1 MQEEKEQDTPDDVLG
16 KNKGIEMSDEFD
28 GKEYS
33 VSEDEEEDKENEES
47 EDEQLDSAIGDAGSD
62 AEKAD
67 EKPWN
72 KDEEDEEENL
82 NEKNE
87 SGPSIVDKDT
97 RSRELRAKDDGVDT
111 ADEAEESNTSEKPEE
126 GNEENVDQDN
136 VGDTEN
142 LEDKIQTKEEALA
155 DPPGLTPD
163 VGNEQIDDDMEI
175 DKTEEV
181 EKEDADQQEEPCTE
195 DQKHPE
201 EGENDQETQEPA
213 EEKMD
218 AGAEDVC
225 ESPQKEEPGNGL
237 EQKPDTEPIEGK
249 ELMSEDMKR
258 NFCNDNISGVESGSQ
273 NPHGSNVLGA
283 GSTAPQENL
292 SATDV
297 TDELTDSM
305 DLPSG
310 SNTEMN
316 IMMTS
321 LASGETL
328 TDNIPKME
336 IPQNQSSTAQQTK
349 VNPYR
354 NVGDA
359 LKEWKE
365 RVRVSSDLGE
375 KQEAENEMEGP
386 DASEFGYASQFDAG
400 TSQALGPAL
409 PEQVNTD
416 MREGESEE
424 EKLAGNQDEVSPM
437 DIDDLNPETK
447 PAVQSK
453 PLISNSIAEQ
463 FQEPDTDRTH
473 QENSP
478 IHNFGQG
485 NIRID
490 SMVSVDNTFLWEDA
504 CNLDRMQVTD
514 NDSENNQDNQEDPD
528 AKSNAVVLWR
538 RCELLTA
545 KPSQELAE
553 QLRLI
558 LEPTLASKL
567 SGDYRTGKRIN
578 MKKVIPYIA
587 SHYRKDK
594 IWLRRTKPNK
604 RDYQVVI
611 AVDDSRSM
619 SESGCGDFAI
629 RALATVCRAMS
640 QLEMGSL
647 AVASFGKQG
656 SIKMLHDFGQSFT
669 TESGIKVSGFN
680 SFISH
685 VLHCGLSSDCLQNTS
700 FLVYVMQMI
709 SNLTFKQENL
719 IEDQPVVN
727 LLRNMNEM
735 LENLTSTRRQSY
747 GNNPLQ
753 QLVLIIG
760 DGKFHEREKL
770 KRSVR
775 NFLQKKRMVV
785 YLLLDD
791 AEQSVL
797 DLAVCPFLLPP
808 ILYTFIRVK
817 LVVVMM
823 LKTASSSFFSN
834 QDYVFGDEKKP
845 YKMNYLDS
853 FPFPYYI
860 VLRHIEALPRTLGD
874 LLRQVNFH
882 YPYYVFFFFF
892 ARERKIHCQILE
904 I

>member
-1 MQEEKEQDTPDDVLG
+1 MGFYHSSFLFLSLQEEEEKEQDDVLG

-33 VSEDEEEDKENEES
+33 VSEDEEEDKEDEES

-72 KDEEDEEENL
+72 KDEEDGEENM

-111 ADEAEESNTSEKPEE
+111 ADEPEESNTPDKPEE
-126 GNEENVDQDN
+126 GNDENVDQDDF
-136 VGDTEN
+136 GDTEN
-142 LEDKIQTKEEALA
+142 LEEKIQTKEEALA
-155 DPPGLTPD
+155 GLTPD
-163 VGNEQIDDDMEI
+163 VDNEQIDDDMEI

-181 EKEDADQQEEPCTE
+181 EKEDADQQEEPCPE

-201 EGENDQETQEPA
+201 EGENDQDETQEPA
-213 EEKMD
+213 EENME
-218 AGAEDVC
+218 AEAEDRC
-225 ESPQKEEPGNGL
+225 GSPQKEEPGNDL
-237 EQKPDTEPIEGK
+237 EQKPETEPIEGK
-249 ELMSEDMKR
+249 EVMSEDMMKP
-258 NFCNDNISGVESGSQ
+258 NFRNDNISGVESGSQ

-305 DLPSG
+305 DLPSS

-316 IMMTS
+316 LMMTN
-321 LASGETL
+321 LANGETL

-336 IPQNQSSTAQQTK
+336 LPQNQSSTAQQTK

-365 RVRVSSDLGE
+365 RVRISSDLGE
-375 KQEAENEMEGP
+375 KQEAENEIEDP
-386 DASEFGYASQFDAG
+386 DASEYGYASQFDAG

-416 MREGESEE
+416 MREGQSEE
-424 EKLAGNQDEVSPM
+424 EKLAGNQDDVSPM
-437 DIDDLNPETK
+437 DIDDLNPENK

-453 PLISNSIAEQ
+453 PSISNSIAEQ
-463 FQEPDTDRTH
+463 VQEPDTDRTH

-478 IHNFGQG
+478 IHNFGDG
-485 NIRID
+485 NSRMD
-490 SMVSVDNTFLWEDA
+490 SMVSVDNTFLGEDV

-514 NDSENNQDNQEDPD
+514 NDSESNQDNQEDPD

-656 SIKMLHDFGQSFT
+656 KIKMLHDFGQSFT
-669 TESGIKVSGFN
+669 TESGIKVSGLK
-680 SFISH
+680 SFIFH
-685 VLHCGLSSDCLQNTS
+685 VLHCGLSSYCLQNTS
-700 FLVYVMQMI
+700 FLVSVMQMI

-735 LENLTSTRRQSY
+735 LENLASTRRQSY
-747 GNNPLQ
+747 GSNPLQ

-775 NFLQKKRMVV
+775 SFLQQKRMVV

-791 AEQSVL
+791 SEQSVL
-797 DLAVCPFLLPP
+797 DLAVCPILLLP
-808 ILYTFIRVK
+808 YTFIRLK
-817 LVVVMM
+817 LVVVMV
-823 LKTASSSFFSN
+823 LKTASSSSFF
-834 QDYVFGDEKKP
+834 
-845 YKMNYLDS
+845 L
-853 FPFPYYI
+853 
-860 VLRHIEALPRTLGD
+860 
-874 LLRQVNFH
+874 
-882 YPYYVFFFFF
+882 
-892 ARERKIHCQILE
+892 
-904 I
+904 